1 MNEILWYSISCQS
14 NTERPFQGACSF
26 FCGRVGLSSF
36 HLPVHR
42 KGAFDMLCT
51 CEQVSCGHPDKI
63 CDQIADA
70 IVTDCLKHDPD
81 SRVAVECMIKDYEV
95 FIAGEITSK
104 HKPDFRELVRGV
116 LRRIGVPNADQYMV
130 LVFISEQ
137 STDFARG
144 VDSGGAG
151 DQGIVY
157 GYATDETPE
166 LMPLPFMVA
175 THALEILRRIDFPYL
190 RPDAKAQ
197 VTFDYKKRR
206 IETFLISCQ
215 HTEDVPMEVLRI
227 IIGCAMICAAAHY
240 GLNRDFKML
249 VNPTGSFIEGGSFA
263 DTGVTG
269 RKLMADSYG
278 GVCRHGGGAFSG
290 KDPTKIDRSGA
301 YMARKIARDIVAA
314 DNAHRCEVQIA
325 YAIGVAEPVSV
336 AVNTFGTGKFSD
348 DVLADLIRAKYDLTP
363 RGIIESLHLK
373 EVDYNGVSAHG
384 HFGKAHLPWEQ

>member
-1 MNEILWYSISCQS
+1 
-14 NTERPFQGACSF
+14 
-26 FCGRVGLSSF
+26 
-36 HLPVHR
+36 
-42 KGAFDMLCT
+42 MLCT

-81 SRVAVECMIKDYEV
+81 SRVAVECMIKDYEIV
-95 FIAGEITSK
+95 IAGEITSR
-104 HKPDFRELVRGV
+104 HEPDFEALARGV
-116 LRRIGVPNADQYMV
+116 LIRIGLLNTNLYSVTG
-130 LVFISEQ
+130 LISKQ
-137 STDFARG
+137 SRDIAKG

-197 VTFDYKKRR
+197 VTFDYEKRR

-215 HTEDVPMEVLRI
+215 HREDVPIEALRI
-227 IIGCAMICAAAHY
+227 IIGCAMIAAAAHY

-249 VNPTGSFIEGGSFA
+249 VNPTGSFVEGGSFA

-269 RKLMADSYG
+269 RKIIADSYG

-325 YAIGVAEPVSV
+325 YAIGVAEPVAVS
-336 AVNTFGTGKFSD
+336 VNTFGTGKFSD
-348 DVLADLIRAKYDLTP
+348 DVLADLIKAKYDLTP
-363 RGIIESLHLK
+363 RGIIEQLHLK
-373 EVDYNGVSAHG
+373 DVDYNGVSAYG

>member
-1 MNEILWYSISCQS
+1 MLL
-14 NTERPFQGACSF
+14 
-26 FCGRVGLSSF
+26 FCGRVGLF
-36 HLPVHR
+36 PFTRPYMEGGIDL
-42 KGAFDMLCT
+42 LCA

-81 SRVAVECMIKDYEV
+81 SRVAVECLIKDYEII
-95 FIAGEITSK
+95 IAGEITSR
-104 HKPDFRELVRGV
+104 HEPDFEV
-116 LRRIGVPNADQYMV
+116 LAQDVLKHIGLTNIDLYNVTA
-130 LVFISEQ
+130 LISPQ
-137 STDFARG
+137 SMDIAKG

-175 THALEILRRIDFPYL
+175 TYALQTLRKIDFPYL

-197 VTFDYKKRR
+197 VTFNYGSRS
-206 IETFLISCQ
+206 IESFLISCQ
-215 HTEDVPMEVLRI
+215 HQAHVPLEALRI
-227 IIGCAMICAAAHY
+227 IVGCAMIAAASHY

-249 VNPTGSFIEGGSFA
+249 VNPTGAFVIGSSFA

-301 YMARKIARDIVAA
+301 YMARKIARDVVAA
-314 DNAHRCEVQIA
+314 GNAHRCEVQIA
-325 YAIGVAEPVSV
+325 YAIGVAKPVAVS
-336 AVNTFGTGKFSD
+336 VNTFGTGKFSD
-348 DVLADLIRAKYDLTP
+348 DVLADLIKARYDMTP
-363 RGIIESLHLK
+363 RGIIEQLHLTD
-373 EVDYNGVSAHG
+373 VDYNEVSAYG